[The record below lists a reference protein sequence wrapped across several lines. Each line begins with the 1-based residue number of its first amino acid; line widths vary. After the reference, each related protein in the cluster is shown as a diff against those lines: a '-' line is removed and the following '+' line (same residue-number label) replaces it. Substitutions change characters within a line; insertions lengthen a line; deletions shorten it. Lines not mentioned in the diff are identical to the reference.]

1 MIAERVYSIIKK
13 IPKGKVATYKQI
25 ASLAGN
31 IHPRYIGYLLH
42 HNPDP
47 KTIPCHRVV
56 SSQGKLAKQ
65 YAFGGIAGQKRRL
78 IDDGL
83 VLNGDTVSLKK
94 YQWSRYV

>member
-1 MIAERVYSIIKK
+1 MVAERVHTIIKK

-56 SSQGKLAKQ
+56 NAQGKLAKQ
-65 YAFGGIAGQKRRL
+65 YAFSGIEGQKMKL
-78 IDDGL
+78 EQEGI
-83 VLNGDTVSLKK
+83 TVKEDEVDLD
-94 YQWSRYV
+94 RYLWKQ